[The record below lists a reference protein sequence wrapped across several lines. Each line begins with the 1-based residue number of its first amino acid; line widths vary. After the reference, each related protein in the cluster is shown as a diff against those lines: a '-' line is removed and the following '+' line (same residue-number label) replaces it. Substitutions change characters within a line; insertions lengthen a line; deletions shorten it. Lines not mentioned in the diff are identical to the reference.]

1 MARINQYVGSSW
13 NRNADTSDDTMLL
26 SEADDIFKK
35 LSSSLQTADR
45 ELVALYTDMIT
56 KAIDYAGIRSEW
68 LLLSPEEKKYNKE
81 QRELL
86 HDTFIVTLN
95 TMEEAMISRK
105 IPTIWRNQLGSDRKR
120 IGDFACYLA
129 LFYGLNSR

>member
-81 QRELL
+81 L
-86 HDTFIVTLN
+86 
-95 TMEEAMISRK
+95 K
-105 IPTIWRNQLGSDRKR
+105 
-120 IGDFACYLA
+120 
-129 LFYGLNSR
+129 GL